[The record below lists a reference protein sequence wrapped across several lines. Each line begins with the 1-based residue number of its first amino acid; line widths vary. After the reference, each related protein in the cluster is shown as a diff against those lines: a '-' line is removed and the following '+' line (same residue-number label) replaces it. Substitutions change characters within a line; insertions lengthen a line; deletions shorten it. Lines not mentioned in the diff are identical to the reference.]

1 MKSNGFT
8 LTELLVALA
17 LLGILVSIGVPS
29 FSRLINQHRL
39 DSAQDALERSI
50 RFTRNE
56 AIDRNEPVVMMPLAG
71 DWNRGWQVFVDRD
84 NNLALGADDVLLLE
98 DQAALVS
105 SVTASGQLQGYLRY
119 NALGES
125 EQVYGGFLAGSFRLC
140 PPDLAQ
146 RGRALIINRVGRL
159 RTESRQFEARQCAAM
174 P

>member
-1 MKSNGFT
+1 MKSKGFT

-29 FSRLINQHRL
+29 FSKLIDQHRL

-56 AIDRNEPVVMMPLAG
+56 AIERNEPVVMVPLAG

-84 NNLALGADDVLLLE
+84 NNLVLGADDVLLLE
-98 DQAALVS
+98 DQAAVVS
-105 SVTASGQLQGYLRY
+105 SVSASGQLQGYLRY

-146 RGRALIINRVGRL
+146 RGRQLIINRVGRL
-159 RTESRQFEARQCAAM
+159 RTESRQFEARQCAAT